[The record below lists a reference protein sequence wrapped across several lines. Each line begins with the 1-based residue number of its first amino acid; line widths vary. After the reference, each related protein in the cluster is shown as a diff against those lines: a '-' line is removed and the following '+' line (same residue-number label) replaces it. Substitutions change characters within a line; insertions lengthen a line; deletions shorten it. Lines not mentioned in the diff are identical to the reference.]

1 MASELKLQDIKKLIY
16 TELREC
22 HRYVDE
28 PAAEQI
34 ARHIEKEIT
43 AYIAETVKNLW
54 DKLQEWNRHIEEQQI
69 KPVREDMIYL
79 KEHCVDKE
87 YFTKTITELQLNL
100 TQMVNEMRGMVLKDT
115 NEKTGLDKPIS
126 GMQGPTAP
134 TVF

>member
-87 YFTKTITELQLNL
+87 YFTKTKRQNQPFFLNL
-100 TQMVNEMRGMVLKDT
+100 IDDFNPANNCRLKS
-115 NEKTGLDKPIS
+115 LAP
-126 GMQGPTAP
+126 QYARPTPLPGRLA
-134 TVF
+134 